1 VKYDKWFRGLVVAAA
16 LAQTACGADFDPG
29 SRVTDFR
36 LMAVQAD
43 APFAAPG
50 EQVHLRALYHEPF
63 GRPVSLTWMTCQTPE
78 DISPLGCLA
87 KIASD
92 SAASGQPPAM
102 QQGEGLDEVDVT
114 IPADALDGVPA
125 DGIGN
130 ATIGVVTVACPG
142 TMSMVEPAATGDLPF
157 RCAEAGTNADLPFER
172 FAVSVKRIFLRRA
185 DRNENPAIDQVTWD
199 GQPWLDTDVKS
210 VRPCNDDPNKLDDC
224 DGGEEHRLSVELAP
238 GYAESGTDELGH
250 EFAEQVIVQYYATEG
265 TFEFDVRTGDS
276 PANRWVARKRASGQ
290 TQTMWFV
297 VRDNR
302 GGVSWASRQV
312 QVL

>member
-1 VKYDKWFRGLVVAAA
+1 VKYDKWFRGLVLAGA

-50 EQVHLRALYHEPF
+50 EQVHLKALYHEPF
-63 GRPVSLTWMTCQTPE
+63 GRPISLTWMTCRTPT

-87 KIASD
+87 KIAD
-92 SAASGQPPAM
+92 DAAASGQPPAT
-102 QQGEGLDEVDVT
+102 QQGVALDEVDIT
-114 IPADALDGVPA
+114 IPADALDGVPD

-130 ATIGVVTVACPG
+130 AMVGVVTVACPG
-142 TMSMVEPAATGDLPF
+142 TLSMVEPAATGELPF
-157 RCAEAGTNADLPFER
+157 RCNEDGTNADLPFER
-172 FAVSVKRIFLRRA
+172 FAVSMKRIFLRRT
-185 DRNENPAIDQVTWD
+185 DRNENPAIAQVTWD
-199 GQPWLDTDVKS
+199 GEPWLDTDVK
-210 VRPCNDDPNKLDDC
+210 VVKPCNNDSNTLDDC
-224 DGGEEHRLSVELAP
+224 DGGERHRVSVDLVP
-238 GYAESGTDELGH
+238 GFVESGTDELGH
-250 EFAEQVIVQYYATEG
+250 EFQEQVIVQYYATEG
-265 TFEFDVRTGDS
+265 TFEFDVRTGES
-276 PANRWVARKRASGQ
+276 PGNRWVARKRASGGLQ
-290 TQTMWFV
+290 TLWFV